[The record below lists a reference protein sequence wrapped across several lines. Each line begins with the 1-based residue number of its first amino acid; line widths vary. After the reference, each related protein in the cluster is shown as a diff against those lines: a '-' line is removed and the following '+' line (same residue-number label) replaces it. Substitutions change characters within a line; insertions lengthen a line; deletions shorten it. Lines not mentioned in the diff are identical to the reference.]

1 MRGDSCDFRVN
12 PSRQV
17 GARETHKRALSASSI
32 GTSGDMHV
40 STLRDYVQAL
50 GGELRMVAKFPDS
63 ELQLHMLQ
71 EAQLR

>member
-17 GARETHKRALSASSI
+17 GARETLSASSI